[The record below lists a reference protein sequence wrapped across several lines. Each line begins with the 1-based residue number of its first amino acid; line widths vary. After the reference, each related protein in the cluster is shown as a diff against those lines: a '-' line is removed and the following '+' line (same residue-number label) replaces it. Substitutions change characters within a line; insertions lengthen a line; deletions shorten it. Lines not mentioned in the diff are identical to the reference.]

1 MIRTSWHCKSAL
13 LCAVGIFLLAS
24 EAGRAQ
30 GSGYDCVL
38 ESKSTIE
45 LQSSEEGILDRVLV
59 QRGDRV
65 KKGAVVARLDSE
77 QEALIAERAR
87 LRAEG
92 ETGVRSARAQA
103 EYRRKELDRLADL
116 RSSNSIP
123 QREFATAEVESK
135 LADIA
140 VDTAVMEQEMA
151 QIEYEQ
157 AKSRLNRRS
166 IRSPV
171 EGIVVDVTMQP
182 GEYVHEQATM
192 MTIAEVNPL
201 YVEMFMPVSEYD
213 KVQKGMEA
221 EVRPEAPIGGVH
233 NAEVA
238 VVDNVFDAASRT
250 FRVRLVLPNEGYDLP
265 AGLRCSVRFLETPD
279 AANVAQAEDR

>member
-1 MIRTSWHCKSAL
+1 MIRKSLHGKTATFCIVAL
-13 LCAVGIFLLAS
+13 LLRPDAPS
-24 EAGRAQ
+24 QAQ
-30 GSGYDCVL
+30 DAGYDCVL

-45 LQSSEEGILDRVLV
+45 LQSAEEGILDRVLV

-65 KKGAVVARLDSE
+65 GQSEVVARLDSK
-77 QEALIAERAR
+77 QEALVAERAR
-87 LRAEG
+87 LRAAG

-103 EYRRKELDRLADL
+103 AFRRKELDRLADL
-116 RSSNSIP
+116 RASNAIP

-157 AKSRLNRRS
+157 AKSRLDRRS

-171 EGIVVDVTMQP
+171 DGIVVDVTMSP

-213 KVQKGMEA
+213 KVRKGMAA
-221 EVRPEAPIGGVH
+221 EVRPEEPIGGVH

-250 FRVRLVLPNEGYDLP
+250 FRVRLVLPNEDYDLP
-265 AGLRCSVRFLETPD
+265 AGLRCSVRFLEETD
-279 AANVAQAEDR
+279 AANVALAE